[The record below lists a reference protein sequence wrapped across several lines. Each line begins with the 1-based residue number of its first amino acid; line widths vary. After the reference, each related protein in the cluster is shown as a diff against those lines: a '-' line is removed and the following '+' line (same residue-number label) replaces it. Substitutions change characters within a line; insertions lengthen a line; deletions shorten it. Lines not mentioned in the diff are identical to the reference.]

1 MHMKSHGAAAAVFVL
16 TMLSSGMER
25 VYAAPSAYE
34 DSIRYRRAAMV
45 MIKHHY
51 DRALAATKATP
62 VDRALLEKSAVY
74 LELLAKQVGEG
85 YEPGSHEGETHA
97 KPEIWENRAKFDK
110 LAESFQAETLKFR
123 QAAKTLDAKTGRQAL
138 DNLSKPCKSCHDD
151 YKKRPT

>member
-1 MHMKSHGAAAAVFVL
+1 MNMKIRMAAAAVFFPA
-16 TMLSSGMER
+16 MLSSGMGS
-25 VYAAPSAYE
+25 VCAAPSAYE

-51 DRALAATKATP
+51 EKALTAVKATP

-85 YEPGSHEGETHA
+85 YEPGSHGGETHA

-110 LAESFQAETLKFR
+110 LAESFQAEAVKFR
-123 QAAKTLDAKTGRQAL
+123 QMAKTLDAKTGRQAL
-138 DNLSKPCKSCHDD
+138 DNLSKPCKSCHDE
-151 YKKRPT
+151 YKKRST